1 MLSKIIVHKVGNKI
15 NQESLVLSQQE
26 FQLDDEMKELLSDF
40 FLKAFKS
47 EEQFQFYSDTY
58 LVNNP
63 VYSSVSEI
71 FEDKDKFVWES
82 ENIAKHLYDVA
93 ENPRVQSGELFI
105 CYFEGEA
112 GDAEDDNSPKIDKIG
127 IFKTENKN
135 PFLKIFPQNDV
146 TSGEAEGFE
155 IEKDYGIGL
164 SKLDKGCLIYNNSKD
179 TGFAV
184 SVVDNNKNGDEYY
197 WFEDFL
203 KVRQRNDEYFHTQET
218 LSVYKDFITK
228 QLPQEF
234 EVSRADQADFLNKSL
249 NFFKEKE
256 QFDFEEFNNEVLE
269 DKNVI
274 ESFVN
279 YKTDYEQDMQV
290 SISEEFPISTAAVKK
305 NQRHFKSVIKLD
317 KNFHIYVHGDRK
329 MIETGQDEKG
339 KYYRLYF
346 EEEK

>member
-1 MLSKIIVHKVGNKI
+1 MLSKLIVHKVGNRI
-15 NQESLVLSQQE
+15 NQESLILSQE
-26 FQLDDEMKELLSDF
+26 ELQLDEEMKELLEDF

-47 EEQFQFYSDTY
+47 EEQFRFYSDTY

-71 FEDKDKFVWES
+71 FEDKNKFVYEA
-82 ENIAKHLYDVA
+82 ENIAQHLYDIA

-105 CYFEGEA
+105 VYFEGEENA
-112 GDAEDDNSPKIDKIG
+112 DGNKIDSIG

-135 PFLKIFPQNDV
+135 PFLKIFPQN
-146 TSGEAEGFE
+146 EAFE

-164 SKLDKGCLIYNNSKD
+164 SKLDKGALIYSSSKE
-179 TGFAV
+179 TGYAV
-184 SVVDNNKNGDEYY
+184 SVVDNNKNGDQYY

-203 KVRQRNDEYFHTQET
+203 KVKQRDDEYFQTQET
-218 LSVYKDFITK
+218 LTVYKEFITK

-234 EVSRADQADFLNKSL
+234 EVSKADQADFLNKSI

-256 QFDFEEFNNEVLE
+256 TFDYEEFTKEVLE
-269 DKNVI
+269 DEQVI
-274 ESFVN
+274 ESFSN
-279 YKTDYEQDMQV
+279 FKSDYEQEMQV
-290 SISEEFPISTAAVKK
+290 SIAEDFAINEAAVKK
-305 NQRHFKSVIKLD
+305 QSRGFKSVIKLD